1 MMKNPFCVR
10 GRAIVV
16 TGGGRGI
23 GRAVALHLAGQ
34 GARVFICG
42 RSVVPLQETCEM
54 ARGDGL
60 HMDHFTVDVADT
72 DDIERAFHDLHAQD
86 IRIDALVNNAGMEE
100 LRPAIDADEALWGR
114 IVDTNLRGAF
124 FCALHVARG
133 MQAGG
138 AIVNLCSLASAVGIP
153 GAVPYGASKSGLL
166 GVTRGLA
173 TEWGPKG
180 IRVNAVG
187 PGYFRTEMTEPF
199 FHDEKWRE
207 AMMARIPLGRFGEP
221 AELGGIVQFLCSD
234 AAAYVNGQI
243 LYVDGGFLAAI

>member
-1 MMKNPFCVR
+1 MMQNPFCVR

-34 GARVFICG
+34 GARVFIGG
-42 RSVVPLQETCEM
+42 RSVAPLRETCDM
-54 ARGDGL
+54 ARDDGL
-60 HMDHFTVDVADT
+60 AMDHFTVDVADT
-72 DDIERAFHDLHAQD
+72 DDIGRAFQALRAKGIQ
-86 IRIDALVNNAGMEE
+86 IDALVNNAGTED
-100 LRPAIDADEALWGR
+100 LRPAMDADEALWDR

-124 FCALHVARG
+124 FCALHAAGG
-133 MQAGG
+133 MRAGG
-138 AIVNLCSLASAVGIP
+138 AIVNMCSLASAVGIP

-199 FHDEKWRE
+199 FCDEKWRE
-207 AMMARIPLGRFGEP
+207 AMMPRIPLGRFGDP